1 MRVKGTAA
9 EGDIPSAVA
18 GRLAPSV
25 PGLTS
30 AFVAVL
36 LLVVAVALA
45 SWLRVQQLQK
55 DVQALTEQY
64 VQKVDRVHRMRSL
77 VRERMLRVAL
87 VISAEDPT
95 LQDRYQREFREL
107 AERFIEARE
116 DAELLAQTPRDVALL
131 AELREL
137 TATGA
142 PILSELVDVALAGGR
157 NDALA
162 RLYAE
167 AMPVQEDVLAQM
179 ESVLAAFERDNA
191 EAVEAMARRHERAQQ
206 VMLVAT
212 ALTLMII
219 IYMGMRVRARIRRDH
234 TALRR
239 ELAERQQVEARLR
252 ETQSGLEEAVAR
264 RTAALQ
270 ETTERLEEAQRIAG
284 AGYWDWDIRGQRM
297 NWSRHVFD
305 LFGLDPQTDAA
316 GFEAYM
322 RAVHPDDRTRVRRAT
337 NAALEHEHFY
347 RVDHRVVRQDGGM
360 RHVRVEG
367 EIDRDG
373 DGRPVQVLGMVR
385 DITRD
390 KASEERL
397 WHQAHHDSLTGLP
410 NRSLLQEHLQQALR
424 RAQRAGTGL
433 ALVVCDL
440 DGFKPINDRLG
451 HDAGDLML
459 VTVARRLREGVRD
472 SDVVARVGGD
482 EFVLLLETVRDP
494 DAVTGVGLKLIERFA
509 EPVEVN
515 REALNVG
522 LSMGAAIWPED
533 GADADTLLQHADRA
547 MYAAKAEGGSRIVL
561 FRDCDADAAAGAG
574 PRPRGALGCGLAGDP
589 GSERRPPG

>member
-1 MRVKGTAA
+1 M
-9 EGDIPSAVA
+9 PSRPV
-18 GRLAPSV
+18 V

-30 AFVAVL
+30 AFVVVL
-36 LLVVAVALA
+36 LLVAVVAVA
-45 SWLRVQQLQK
+45 SWLRVQQLQY
-55 DVQALTEQY
+55 DVQALTEEY

-77 VRERMLRVAL
+77 VRERMLRASL
-87 VISAEDPT
+87 VISAEDPA

-107 AERFIEARE
+107 AERFLEARAG
-116 DAELLAQTPRDVALL
+116 AELLARTPRDAALL

-157 NDALA
+157 NEALA
-162 RLYAE
+162 ILYAD
-167 AMPVQEDVLAQM
+167 AMPVQEEVLEQM
-179 ESVLAAFERDNA
+179 EAILQAFEHDNE
-191 EAVEAMARRHERAQQ
+191 EAVAAMARRHEQAQQ
-206 VMLVAT
+206 ITLIATGITVLIML
-212 ALTLMII
+212 LMWV
-219 IYMGMRVRARIRRDH
+219 RVRRRIWRDH
-234 TALRR
+234 AALRQ
-239 ELAERQQVEARLR
+239 ELESRQQVEARLR
-252 ETQSGLEEAVAR
+252 ETQAGLEAAVAR

-297 NWSRHVFD
+297 NWSSHVFE
-305 LFGLDPQTDAA
+305 LFGLDPRTESA

-322 RAVHPDDRTRVRRAT
+322 RAIHPDDRTRVRRAT
-337 NAALEHEHFY
+337 NEALDRENFY
-347 RVDHRVVRQDGGM
+347 RVDHRVVRRDGGV

-367 EIDRDG
+367 EIDRDAE
-373 DGRPVQVLGMVR
+373 GRAVQVLGMVR

-424 RAQRAGTGL
+424 RAQRTGTGL

-451 HDAGDLML
+451 HDAGDVML
-459 VTVARRLREGVRD
+459 VTVARRLREGVRE

-482 EFVLLLETVRDP
+482 EFVLLLENIRDP
-494 DAVTGVGLKLIERFA
+494 DAVTGVGLKLIERFE

-515 REALNVG
+515 REAVYVG
-522 LSMGAAIWPED
+522 LSMGAALYPGD
-533 GADADTLLQHADRA
+533 GDDAETLLQRADRA
-547 MYAAKAEGGSRIVL
+547 MYLAKEEGGSRIVL
-561 FRDCDADAAAGAG
+561 YHECPEAAVRATDLAL
-574 PRPRGALGCGLAGDP
+574 RRRGALGCGLKDP
-589 GSERRPPG
+589 SARD